1 MIDLTVIKTRN
12 LVYQKT
18 LKKKVKIKSQKLEEN
33 DYNTLKS
40 QAIGISNMCRS
51 LGLTF

>member
-1 MIDLTVIKTRN
+1 MIDLTPIKMRN

-18 LKKKVKIKSQKLEEN
+18 LKKVKIKSQKLEEN

-40 QAIGISNMCRS
+40 QMIGA
-51 LGLTF
+51 